1 MEDVTLMFG
10 WLGFFAAA
18 FFSWYY
24 YLQARTKERTLLIEK
39 GADASNFYAKKPER
53 RGFRFSFPWLKFGL
67 LLVGIAFGLIFG
79 FVMTHA
85 IFPNSLGRID
95 EPFVFG
101 STVMFGGLGMILAH
115 FTEKKKDQ

>member
-1 MEDVTLMFG
+1 MNDFALAII
-10 WLGFFAAA
+10 WLALFAAI
-18 FFSWYY
+18 FFSWYFF
-24 YLQARTKERTLLIEK
+24 LQARIKERTLLIEK

-53 RGFRFSFPWLKFGL
+53 RSFRFPWLKFGL

-85 IFPNSLGRID
+85 IFPNSLNRID

-101 STVMFGGLGMILAH
+101 STILFGGIGMILAH
-115 FTEKKKDQ
+115 FSAQKKDQ